1 MKNII
6 KTAIVMLASL
16 SIFASA
22 NAGELSVTGTAKATI
37 NSNGGNDTGKGLGV
51 ANEFD
56 LTASGE
62 LDNGFTWKYQVQMDP
77 NAKAQENDDSR
88 LELTTPYGMLGIYS
102 MEGGLDVEDGAS
114 QSVYGRPTDIGD
126 PSGTVDNYTID
137 AYNNIQVHTPAD
149 LLPFSTVLKVA
160 YAPTLDTTQNSANA
174 SGVVATRSDAN
185 MGASAM
191 EYQLSF
197 APVDA
202 LKVKASYIEFQDSGS
217 TSKAV
222 GNQANFRQGPS
233 SGAVSAVYT
242 YGATK
247 VGYSKGI
254 RDQLLSAATFAGTDV
269 KQYDQDNASISH
281 LVNDNLS
288 LSYEVEKSS
297 KIFIDDVTNVDIE
310 QKSQSIQAAYTMGGM
325 TVALAMARH
334 DNNGYVENV
343 DATQTLL
350 ALTMAF

>member
-77 NAKAQENDDSR
+77 NANAQENDDSR
-88 LELTTPYGMLGIYS
+88 LEVTTPYGMLGIYS

-126 PSGTVDNYTID
+126 PSATVDNFTID
-137 AYNNIQVHTPAD
+137 SYNNVQYHTPAD

-160 YAPTLDTTQNSANA
+160 YAPTLDATQNSANA
-174 SGVVATRSDAN
+174 GGAVPTPSATS
-185 MGASAM
+185 MGSSAM

-202 LKVKASYIEFQDSGS
+202 LAVKASYIEFQDAGS
-217 TSKAV
+217 NTVTAL
-222 GNQANFRQGPS
+222 NNNFSQSPS
-233 SGAVSAVYT
+233 SGALSAVYT
-242 YGATK
+242 IGSTK
-247 VGYSKGI
+247 VGASRGI
-254 RDQLLSAATFAGTDV
+254 RDNLLDAATFAGTEIRG
-269 KQYDQDNASISH
+269 YEQDNVSISH

-288 LSYEVEKSS
+288 LSYEIEKSEQ
-297 KIFIDDVTNVDIE
+297 IAIDSSQVEIE

-325 TVALAMARH
+325 TLALVMADH
-334 DNNGYVENV
+334 DNNGYVDGVN
-343 DATQTLL
+343 ATQTLL
-350 ALTMAF
+350 AVTMAF

>member
-126 PSGTVDNYTID
+126 PSGTTDNYTID
-137 AYNNIQVHTPAD
+137 SYNNVQFHTPAD
-149 LLPFSTVLKVA
+149 LLPFSTVFKMA

-174 SGVVATRSDAN
+174 TGVTHTPTATN
-185 MGASAM
+185 MGSSAM
-191 EYQLSF
+191 EYQLTL

-202 LKVKASYIEFQDSGS
+202 LAVKASFIEFQDAGS
-217 TSKAV
+217 HTTYV
-222 GNQANFRQGPS
+222 GGVNNRQSPS
-233 SGAVSAVYT
+233 SGALSAVYT
-242 YGATK
+242 IGATK
-247 VGYSKGI
+247 VGASKAL
-254 RDQLLSAATFAGTDV
+254 RDELLDAATFAGTEV
-269 KQYDQDNASISH
+269 RGYEQVNMSVSH
-281 LVNDNLS
+281 LISDDLS
-288 LSYEVEKSS
+288 VSYEVEKSGQI
-297 KIFIDDVTNVDIE
+297 KVNGLAEVE

-325 TVALAMARH
+325 TLALVLADH
-334 DNNGYVENV
+334 SNNGYVENV
-343 DATQTLL
+343 DAKQTLL
-350 ALTMAF
+350 AVTMAF